1 MDSWLN
7 DRCGGSSFIID
18 MSIPDQEAMC
28 RLRHTLV
35 IYQYWYR
42 LEGWWAGKARPE
54 GEPMKEIEEFIKRI
68 ESAKTLLP
76 TTHRDYEWMS
86 GFNQGL
92 EWAIRILNKD
102 KSAY

>member
-1 MDSWLN
+1 MED
-7 DRCGGSSFIID
+7 
-18 MSIPDQEAMC
+18 
-28 RLRHTLV
+28 
-35 IYQYWYR
+35 
-42 LEGWWAGKARPE
+42 
-54 GEPMKEIEEFIKRI
+54 IEEFIKRI

-76 TTHRDYEWMS
+76 KTHKDYEWMS